1 MELNNASAF
10 GSSLLKQFLAEGWGS
25 LSKRD
30 LELLAFILLEKDGCL
45 DRAASNYTIGKQLR
59 VTQQKVASLR
69 RDAYARWR
77 PLIQEEAKDVLTRII
92 HHAFSSDRLSKLSQY
107 ATERRMNEGFIPL
120 TVEHPDDRMELENAI
135 KEAGGVPI
143 YERNREVL
151 LVHYKVLIAIAFPLG
166 IVADPKKT
174 QRELKRLVGDTE
186 TLRGFLTKPLSDI
199 TGEELRDALNDAG
212 ASVLEEGITK
222 LPDLL
227 RLVVSGLP

>member
-1 MELNNASAF
+1 MELRNASAF

-59 VTQQKVASLR
+59 ITQQKVASLR

-77 PLIQEEAKDVLTRII
+77 PLIQEEARDVLKRIFQ
-92 HHAFSSDRLSKLSQY
+92 HAFASDRLSKLSQY
-107 ATERRMNEGFIPL
+107 ATERKMNEGFIPL
-120 TVEHPDDRMELENAI
+120 AVEHPDDRMELENAI

-151 LVHYKVLIAIAFPLG
+151 LIHYKILIAIACQIG
-166 IVADPKKT
+166 IVLDAKRT
-174 QRELKRLVGDTE
+174 QREIKRLVGDTE
-186 TLRGFLTKPLSDI
+186 TLRGFLTKPFSDI
-199 TGEELRDALNDAG
+199 TGEDVRDALNDAG
-212 ASVLEEGITK
+212 ASVFEEGMKK

-227 RLVVSGLP
+227 RLIILGLP